1 MLIAHLTDLHMRA
14 GRGPSA
20 RWRDLSR
27 GGLDAIIDRIQAF
40 DPPIDAV
47 ALTGDLADPGT
58 AEDYALLLQPLR
70 RLPMPLLP
78 IPGNHD
84 LRGPMRAAF
93 GLPASPSPDG
103 WIQYAVDVGPLRVIA
118 LDTLL
123 VPEQPQG
130 QLCAGRLA
138 WAAGALAEA
147 KDRPTLLLMH
157 HPPIPLG
164 IPGMDAMR
172 LLEGAE
178 ELASLLRRHPRL
190 VGILCGHYH
199 RPVVASW
206 LGVPL
211 LVAASPALQ
220 LGLHFHAGEAPAV
233 DEPYGMFLH
242 WWTPEVGLVTH
253 TDFCPLPQ

>member
-20 RWRDLSR
+20 RWRDMSR
-27 GGLDAIIDRIQAF
+27 GGLDAIVDRIQAF

-93 GLPASPSPDG
+93 GLPPSPSPDG

-138 WAAGALAEA
+138 WAAEALAEA
-147 KDRPTLLLMH
+147 EDRPTLLLMH

-178 ELASLLRRHPRL
+178 ELAILLRRHPGMI
-190 VGILCGHYH
+190 GILCGHYH

-206 LGVPL
+206 LGLPL

-220 LGLHFHAGEAPAV
+220 LGLHLHAGEAPAV

-242 WWTPEVGLVTH
+242 RWTPESGLVTH
-253 TDFCPLPQ
+253 THYLQLPH